1 MPRIYDN
8 GKFIKEFFEGMKKST
23 CHMKFVYGMQDPW
36 TDGQIPDDKMGPN
49 SSKLF
54 IAYGKH
60 DDAID
65 KWNASE
71 RNDLFQWLA
80 GLGFD
85 L

>member
-1 MPRIYDN
+1 MTPIVTSAILPVARLT
-8 GKFIKEFFEGMKKST
+8 GVKRLMCLKVTG
-23 CHMKFVYGMQDPW
+23 
-36 TDGQIPDDKMGPN
+36 GQIPDDKMGPN

-54 IAYGKH
+54 ISHGKH
-60 DDAID
+60 DDFIYQ
-65 KWNASE
+65 WNASE

>member
-1 MPRIYDN
+1 
-8 GKFIKEFFEGMKKST
+8 
-23 CHMKFVYGMQDPW
+23 
-36 TDGQIPDDKMGPN
+36 MGPN

-54 IAYGKH
+54 ISHGKH
-60 DDAID
+60 DDFIYR
-65 KWNASE
+65 WNASE